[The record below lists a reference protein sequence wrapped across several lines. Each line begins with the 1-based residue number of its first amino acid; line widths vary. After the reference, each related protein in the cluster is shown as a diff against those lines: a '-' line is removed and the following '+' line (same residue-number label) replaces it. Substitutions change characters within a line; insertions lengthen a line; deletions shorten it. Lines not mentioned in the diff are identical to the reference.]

1 MHGKSRNNQPLE
13 ILCWPTPFLSL
24 LMNTYEQRIVAG
36 AHANDPFYE
45 VVCPAYLRPN
55 LLLNSEA
62 VLIRIIRWHSSL
74 AANLREH
81 VQGGLAPTTKMRM
94 PWAVLPNGWGA
105 RGKFSQAH

>member
-62 VLIRIIRWHSSL
+62 VVIRNIWWDNRL
-74 AANLREH
+74 AADFRGTGQSG
-81 VQGGLAPTTKMRM
+81 VGATTQMR
-94 PWAVLPNGWGA
+94 A
-105 RGKFSQAH
+105 RLTFLS